1 MITLNEQKQCSKNM
15 KNKLLLFEKFQ
26 ERSKLIQEM
35 NELLKDSPSQQKLSE
50 MVTELA
56 KLD

>member
-1 MITLNEQKQCSKNM
+1 M
-15 KNKLLLFEKFQ
+15 KNKLLLLEKFQ